1 MAPST
6 LLAPLLALAAA
17 LGFAMAG
24 VFLRRGLQYASPR
37 AAALISVTFTAGF
50 IWAVAA
56 ATAPLSRALTWRVL
70 PFLAAGL
77 AAPGVARLVL
87 YTGVERIGIARSS
100 ALVSSAPLFA
110 VAMAIVFLGER
121 PTWILLAGVLGVVA
135 GGALLSLRTRE
146 EKRWR
151 RRDLLFP
158 VGAAVGFALRDILSR
173 WGLREFPEPMIAA
186 AAATLASVV
195 VMWLIAA
202 AGGREGLRPPPAG
215 LGLMAAAG
223 LCESAAYLTMW
234 RALALADVSVVSPL
248 VHAQPFFTIVL
259 VALFLRDLER
269 VTWRIGV
276 ASALIVAGVA
286 VVIRFH

>member
-56 ATAPLSRALTWRVL
+56 ATVPLSRVLTWRVL

-234 RALALADVSVVSPL
+234 RALAVGDVSVVSPL

>member
-56 ATAPLSRALTWRVL
+56 ATVPLSRVLTWRVL

-87 YTGVERIGIARSS
+87 YTGVERLGIARSS

-110 VAMAIVFLGER
+110 VAMAIVFLGAR

-151 RRDLLFP
+151 RRDLLLP
-158 VGAAVGFALRDILSR
+158 VGAAGGFALRDILSR

-234 RALALADVSVVSPL
+234 RALALGDVSVVSPL

-269 VTWRIGV
+269 VTWRIGL